1 MRRQC
6 GKRNLAIWR
15 LIPIWRNLAGGN
27 LANWRIWAMRR
38 INQIGES
45 PNGPQMGPKWAQMGP
60 KRAPN
65 GPQMGPKWAPNGPQ
79 IGPKWAPNGP
89 QLGPKW
95 GPNGSQMGPKWAPN
109 GAQMGPTKITI
120 LLKRKLKTHWVFP
133 IRRNLAMRQVLPH
146 CLRIARTGYLV
157 AKPAVIRQQIR

>member
-45 PNGPQMGPKWAQMGP
+45 PNGPQMGPKWA
-60 KRAPN
+60 PN
-65 GPQMGPKWAPNGPQ
+65 GPQMGPKWAPNG
-79 IGPKWAPNGP
+79 
-89 QLGPKW
+89 L
-95 GPNGSQMGPKWAPN
+95 QMGPKWAPN
-109 GAQMGPTKITI
+109 GTPMGPKWDPNGPAGAGQPVQPASRQAKKSANRAKSQPTG
-120 LLKRKLKTHWVFP
+120 KRLQPGPFGS
-133 IRRNLAMRQVLPH
+133 
-146 CLRIARTGYLV
+146 TG
-157 AKPAVIRQQIR
+157 PAC